1 MLSYY
6 NTVKDSL
13 DEIREI
19 LKAYQAIK
27 LNANRFKKKQMLE
40 WQQYNF
46 FCVKRATF

>member
-6 NTVKDSL
+6 NAVKDSS

-27 LNANRFKKKQMLE
+27 LNANRFKKKQC
-40 WQQYNF
+40 WNGNSTI